1 MINDNGHFVISL
13 DLELHWG
20 FFELKTVEEYHENL
34 INTRKVVQRL
44 LDLSN
49 TYNVKLTFATVGFL
63 FAKNKDE
70 LIKFSPKVKPTYTKK
85 ELNPYALFNEIGFN
99 EDDDPYH
106 FGHSIL
112 KKIIDD
118 KNHEVGTHTFSHY
131 YCTESGQTKTQFE
144 EDLRAALKVANN
156 FDLELESIVFPRNMF
171 NPEYLDVCYKLG
183 LKSYRGTENAPIY
196 KLENNPNSP
205 YLTKQ
210 VFRASRMLDT
220 YINLT
225 GKHTYNIKKINTK
238 NQIINL
244 PQSRFLRPY
253 INSLKFLEKLKIRR
267 IKKAMRHAAK
277 HNELFHLWWHPHN
290 FGANM
295 DENFKN
301 LEDIFKE
308 YKQLNKKYNFK
319 SETMTSL
326 TNKVIASFNQ

>member
-20 FFELKTVEEYHENL
+20 FFELKTVEQYQENL
-34 INTRKVVQRL
+34 INTRKVIQRL

-49 TYNVKLTFATVGFL
+49 AYNVKLTFATVGFL

-70 LIKFSPKVKPTYTKK
+70 LIAFSPKEKPNYTKK

-106 FGHSIL
+106 FGHSIV
-112 KKIIDD
+112 KKIVED

-131 YCTESGQTKTQFE
+131 YCTETGQTKAQFE
-144 EDLRAALKVANN
+144 EDIKAALHIANN
-156 FDLELESIVFPRNMF
+156 FDLDLESIVFPRNMF
-171 NPEYLDVCYKLG
+171 NPHYLDVCHKLG
-183 LKSYRGTENAPIY
+183 IKSYRGTENASIY

-205 YLTKQ
+205 NITKL
-210 VFRASRMLDT
+210 VFRAFRMLDT
-220 YINLT
+220 YVNLT
-225 GKHTYNIKKINTK
+225 GKHTYNLKNINTK
-238 NQIINL
+238 NHIINL

-253 INSLKFLEKLKIRR
+253 NNTLRPLEKLKIRR
-267 IKKAMRHAAK
+267 IIRAMRYAAK

-290 FGANM
+290 FGANV

-301 LEDIFKE
+301 LEAIFKE
-308 YKQLNKKYNFK
+308 YKSLNEAYKFQ

-326 TNKVIASFNQ
+326 TNKVISSL